1 MYFCGEKGYLNL
13 LKETLENGEN
23 KATRN
28 GNVIS
33 IFGCMTNFKDI
44 SSSFPLITTK
54 RMFFRGIVEELLW
67 FLRGSTDAKELKD
80 KNIHPELLKQENST
94 IREIPDFRFE
104 LNNKS

>member
-1 MYFCGEKGYLNL
+1 MYFCGENGYLNL
-13 LKETLENGEN
+13 LKEALDNGEI

-44 SSSFPLITTK
+44 SLSFPLITTK

-67 FLRGSTDAKELKD
+67 FLRGSTNA
-80 KNIHPELLKQENST
+80 N
-94 IREIPDFRFE
+94 
-104 LNNKS
+104 